1 MIAHRHMKP
10 NQKGIPLLL
19 IILEV
24 MALIAFVIV
33 IIKNVFAE

>member
-1 MIAHRHMKP
+1 MKP

-33 IIKNVFAE
+33 IIKNVVAE

>member
-1 MIAHRHMKP
+1 MTFSRYMKP

-24 MALIAFVIV
+24 LALIAFVIV